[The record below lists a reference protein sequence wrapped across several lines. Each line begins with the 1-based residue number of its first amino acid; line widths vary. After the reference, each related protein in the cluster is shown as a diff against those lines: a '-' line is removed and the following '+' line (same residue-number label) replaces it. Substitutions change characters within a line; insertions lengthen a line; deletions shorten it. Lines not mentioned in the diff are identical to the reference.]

1 MSAPEKLHEL
11 GRARQ
16 AARADKNFALAD
28 QLRDQIAQEGYEI
41 VDVADGFE
49 LHEKSLVNTVADIQ
63 KLKNLPKSAHQL
75 TVAIIVNGYH
85 EDAITSINSIK
96 EHSSA
101 EIVVLATQPAK
112 DLGAVVDSHTHVF
125 HLEKDPGWGECAN
138 ALLKIASTPYV
149 VIMDPSTT
157 FTGDPITPALAQIEK
172 GFAAV
177 GWKGGLVNLEDDWR
191 STDDKGDGEVDVL
204 FSYFLLIDRKKAIA
218 AGGANSSAK
227 YYRNADMELSL
238 ALRAAGGNLLQMSLP
253 LIQGRHHGYHDTDP
267 DYRDKNSR
275 KNYQRILDRFRGK
288 NEILTARR

>member
-1 MSAPEKLHEL
+1 MAGSIRICL
-11 GRARQ
+11 
-16 AARADKNFALAD
+16 
-28 QLRDQIAQEGYEI
+28 IAEGF
-41 VDVADGFE
+41 VDDFILCVE
-49 LHEKSLVNTVADIQ
+49 
-63 KLKNLPKSAHQL
+63 
-75 TVAIIVNGYH
+75 
-85 EDAITSINSIK
+85 SIK
-96 EHSSA
+96 QFTKTPITIYANGKSNW
-101 EIVVLATQPAK
+101 LP
-112 DLGAVVDSHTHVF
+112 
-125 HLEKDPGWGECAN
+125 LEKFTDPQISIVEAKNPLGWGNVINHFLEV
-138 ALLKIASTPYV
+138 STEDYL

-191 STDDKGDGEVDVL
+191 STEDKGDGEVDVL
-204 FSYFLLIDRKKAIA
+204 FSYFLLLDRKKAIA